1 MTAWFDHP
9 AVQAAVL
16 PFAVALVLGLL
27 LARTRYLA
35 VVAVCGMLVL
45 LYLTIGFA
53 LEPMTS
59 VRKLVVVT
67 LAAGVLAL
75 GIEVA
80 AVGGRKSRIAAL
92 AVAAGLAA
100 VWVAWRLLGQ
110 MDAGPAV
117 LAGLAI
123 FAFVL
128 SLVGGTLALSADPL
142 RASVLGTALGWGNGA
157 LAVLGASALLGQ
169 IGIALGTACA
179 GAALAQ
185 MLFGRAAPS
194 GWTVGLPGSMGA
206 ALVGVLAVLT
216 GELHWYLLTPLLL
229 VPIAARLVPSGG
241 SRRLWQSAFLAGFAA
256 LGPVAVAIGWAWMSA
271 KATVSAG

>member
-67 LAAGVLAL
+67 LAAGVLASVV
-75 GIEVA
+75 EVA
-80 AVGGRKSRIAAL
+80 AFRGRKSLITSL

-110 MDAGPAV
+110 MEAGPAV

-123 FAFVL
+123 FTFVL
-128 SLVGGTLALSADPL
+128 SLVGGTLASGDPL

-194 GWTVGLPGSMGA
+194 GWTVGLPGSVGA

-241 SRRLWQSAFLAGFAA
+241 SLRLWQSAFLAGFAA

-271 KATVSAG
+271 KAAVSAG